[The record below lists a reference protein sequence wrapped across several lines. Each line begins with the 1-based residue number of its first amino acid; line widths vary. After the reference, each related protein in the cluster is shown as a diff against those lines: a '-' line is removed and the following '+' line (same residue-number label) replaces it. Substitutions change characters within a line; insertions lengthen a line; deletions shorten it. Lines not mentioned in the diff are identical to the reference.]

1 MSGNSDKNINEN
13 IDDIKTASDGQQN
26 ETLFVENTLDAEK
39 TKTAYKGYGFS
50 EVCIILT
57 KLIVNE
63 NIIGMLHNLSQF

>member
-13 IDDIKTASDGQQN
+13 IDDIKRAYDGQRN
-26 ETLFVENTLDAEK
+26 ETPFVENTLDAEK